1 MTIPMDDIEPDAV
14 LAGLRLLQ
22 HALERGEGLPYGIG
36 HIYSYSG
43 PGLTSAQIDQLC
55 QRLNV
60 AKGGRK
66 SIV

>member
-1 MTIPMDDIEPDAV
+1 MLVHLDDIELDAV

-22 HALERGEGLPYGIG
+22 HALERDDGLPYGIG

-60 AKGGRK
+60 GNGRHAR
-66 SIV
+66 VG